1 MGIASGRRA
10 APVLLALACVLG
22 TPMPSATSGPSA
34 EGVRAVDGV
43 ALAVADAG
51 RAAEFYKRVLFFETI
66 SDRELPTAGSRV
78 RIVRMRLGDDVLE
91 LVQDPS
97 AGRSSR
103 RVTIV
108 VNDLDQAYLWLR
120 RQGVRPASPAP
131 RPDWNPETD
140 GMRMVAFNDPDGHP
154 LALVQFS
161 TDSGAARWRRPTDR
175 VFLGIDQAAINN
187 GP

>member
-22 TPMPSATSGPSA
+22 TPMLSATSGPSVA
-34 EGVRAVDGV
+34 GVRAVDGV

-66 SDRELPTAGSRV
+66 SDRELPAAGARV

-91 LVQDPS
+91 LIQDPT
-97 AGRSSR
+97 AGRSPR
-103 RVTIV
+103 RVAIV

-120 RQGVRPASPAP
+120 RQGVRSASPAP
-131 RPDWNPETD
+131 RPDWSPET
-140 GMRMVAFNDPDGHP
+140 GGTRTVHFNDPDGHP
-154 LALVQFS
+154 LMLVQFPA
-161 TDSGAARWRRPTDR
+161 DAGAVRWRRPTDR
-175 VFLGIDQAAINN
+175 VFLGIDQAA
-187 GP
+187 PDTAP